1 MSVHGGDAEDI
12 SSNIILSF
20 EPHVELTPKVGNVE
34 SGSDDKPVDETS
46 ARSNYVSLDPD
57 FSRQPAR
64 THVAIDLVNVSDD
77 DYCDSYPS
85 DTTDSGKNI
94 TKCPGNDDDDDD
106 DDDDSPGRY
115 EMQYHNA
122 YGEQKLKYKKLS
134 YNAVRKQINNS
145 YEQDVVHKYSSALDI
160 LASYL
165 KGQKIIY
172 MESRSHTVTI
182 LNKLMLPAIFLSSL
196 VSVIQSPLKYRL
208 YGDVIL
214 TSISAFVAFL
224 LAIINYLKLDA
235 SAEAYKISAHQYDKL
250 QTYVEF
256 QSGQVLLFSPPILT
270 SQNAMKE
277 LAEQMEV
284 INVIAQDGCGSDRMR
299 KEGWISGER
308 KKAINVIYQKRQAA
322 ELKLIEDMRGNIN
335 SVEEKIGDIKET
347 NQYIIPRNIRYKYPL
362 IYNTNVFSVIKK
374 IDDYKA
380 KTLTNLKNVKNE
392 IRFINAIQRKNN
404 YNIPPQ
410 YSERVALL
418 FKQKKN
424 LIHTILFLNT
434 AFSMIDKMFQ
444 QEITNA
450 ELKKRYTISFFI
462 HDMFMLCCPLKSKR
476 CCVPPRF
483 VEPEECGGDILQ
495 KLMGLDSHIDIT
507 DEDIDMIMRNR
518 KIHGRMCRKT
528 KNIDPMSVEM
538 PVEMPAEMP
547 VERVRRK
554 HTKTKH
560 EGVGVENIKID
571 VKSVKSPEFL

>member
-1 MSVHGGDAEDI
+1 
-12 SSNIILSF
+12 
-20 EPHVELTPKVGNVE
+20 
-34 SGSDDKPVDETS
+34 
-46 ARSNYVSLDPD
+46 
-57 FSRQPAR
+57 
-64 THVAIDLVNVSDD
+64 
-77 DYCDSYPS
+77 
-85 DTTDSGKNI
+85 
-94 TKCPGNDDDDDD
+94 
-106 DDDDSPGRY
+106 
-115 EMQYHNA
+115 MQYHNA
-122 YGEQKLKYKKLS
+122 YGEQKLKYKKMS

-284 INVIAQDGCGSDRMR
+284 INVIAQDECGSDRMR

-528 KNIDPMSVEM
+528 KNIDPMSADI
-538 PVEMPAEMP
+538 PVEMP

-560 EGVGVENIKID
+560 EGIGVENIKID